1 MWFGLR
7 KISRS
12 VKIFVCESQLICIL
26 LIGQETRKM
35 ITVLEKE
42 KVGEEDVQNAFLL
55 ENYLKMSDAE
65 IAEHIELARKK
76 LGSRVVVLG
85 HHYQR
90 DDVIRHADLT
100 GDSYQLSV
108 MAAQRKD
115 AEFIVFCGVHFMA
128 ESADILS
135 EPHQKVILP
144 DLGAGCSMADMAS
157 VEQVEDAWE
166 QLKEIGVISD
176 KNTVAPMTYM
186 NSSAAIKA
194 FCGRERGVVCTSS
207 NAIPLF
213 DLYLKEFDKMM
224 FFPDQ
229 HLGRNTG
236 LKFGIPLE
244 KMALWNPHEELGGN
258 TEEDLHKAK
267 LILWKGHCSVHGRF
281 KPWHVEQVRKET
293 PDIKVLVHPECMYEV
308 VEKSDL
314 NGSTSFIIN
323 TVTNAPS
330 GSKWAIGTELNLVL
344 RLQKQFPDKEIRL
357 LAPDLCMCA
366 TMYRIAP
373 PNLAWALENLAA
385 GNIVNQISVD
395 GETKHFANIALERM
409 ISLTEQNKAK
419 N

>member
-1 MWFGLR
+1 M
-7 KISRS
+7 KY
-12 VKIFVCESQLICIL
+12 
-26 LIGQETRKM
+26 ETM
-35 ITVLEKE
+35 QAVLDKE
-42 KVGEEDVQNAFLL
+42 KVGEEDARRQSAGL
-55 ENYLKMSDAE
+55 EKYMAMPDAE
-65 IAEHIELARKK
+65 LHERIEKARKI

-90 DDVIRHADLT
+90 DDVIAHADLT

-108 MAAQRKD
+108 MASQRKD

-128 ESADILS
+128 ESADILGQ
-135 EPHQKVILP
+135 PNQKVILP

-166 QLKEIGVISD
+166 QLKEIGVIGNG
-176 KNTVAPMTYM
+176 KTVAPMTYM

-207 NAIPLF
+207 NAVPLF
-213 DLYLKEFDKMM
+213 DKYLKEFDKMF

-236 LKFGIPLE
+236 LKFGIPLD
-244 KMALWNPHEELGGN
+244 KMALWNPYEELGGN
-258 TEEDLHKAK
+258 TEEQLHDAK
-267 LILWKGHCSVHGRF
+267 LILWRGHCSVHGRF
-281 KPWHVEQVRKET
+281 KPWHVAQIRAET
-293 PDIKVLVHPECMYEV
+293 PDIKVIVHPECMYEV

-323 TVTNAPS
+323 TITNSPS
-330 GSKWAIGTELNLVL
+330 GSKWAVGTELNLVN
-344 RLQKQFPDKEIRL
+344 RMQKKFPDKEIRL

-373 PNLAWALENLAA
+373 QNLAWALENLVA
-385 GNIVNQISVD
+385 GNVVNEIKVD
-395 GETKHFANIALERM
+395 EETKHFALVALERM
-409 ISLTEQNKAK
+409 ISLTEQNQGK
-419 N
+419 